1 MKSYT
6 IEELEKLLE
15 KYLNSG
21 LLGFEQVI
29 ADTEVAAFLRFVEAQ
44 K

>member
-21 LLGFEQVI
+21 LMGFEQVI
-29 ADTEVAAFLRFVEAQ
+29 PDTDVAAFLRCVEAQ